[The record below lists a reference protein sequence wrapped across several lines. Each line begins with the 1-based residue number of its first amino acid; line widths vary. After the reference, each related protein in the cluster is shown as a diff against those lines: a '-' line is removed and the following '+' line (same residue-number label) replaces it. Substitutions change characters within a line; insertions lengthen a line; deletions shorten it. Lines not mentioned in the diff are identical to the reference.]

1 MSQIRK
7 RLRDTAAGLQGN
19 LKSVAKALFW
29 ATLGSMATLY
39 AAAPE
44 AALTKQVLPLEIGLL
59 GGMALVYLAYG
70 RDQV

>member
-1 MSQIRK
+1 MSQIRR